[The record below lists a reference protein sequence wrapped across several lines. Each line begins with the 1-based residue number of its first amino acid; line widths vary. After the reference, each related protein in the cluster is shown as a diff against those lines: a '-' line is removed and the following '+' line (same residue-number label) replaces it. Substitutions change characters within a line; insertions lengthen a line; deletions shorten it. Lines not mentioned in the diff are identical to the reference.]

1 MSDVNEEDVSY
12 LDIPS
17 AKTEE
22 KVWCKIGEAGN
33 LEFVDW
39 KIIKGMAEDFD
50 LKRPQDRTEQMLIAK
65 LMWLVREET
74 KREFGNE
81 DKAG

>member
-1 MSDVNEEDVSY
+1 MNNEDISY
-12 LDIPS
+12 LDVP
-17 AKTEE
+17 KKEEE

-39 KIIKGMAEDFD
+39 DMVKGLANKFD
-50 LKRPQDRTEQMLIAK
+50 TTAPQNRTEQMLIAK

-74 KREFGNE
+74 QKEFSHA
-81 DKAG
+81 D

>member
-1 MSDVNEEDVSY
+1 
-12 LDIPS
+12 
-17 AKTEE
+17 
-22 KVWCKIGEAGN
+22 
-33 LEFVDW
+33 
-39 KIIKGMAEDFD
+39 
-50 LKRPQDRTEQMLIAK
+50 MLIAK